1 MKSLGRYVLME
12 EIGRGSMGTVHR
24 ASDPLIERQVAL
36 KTVDLGRLD
45 DGSLEPRL
53 RFLRE
58 AKAAGRLT
66 HPGIVIVH
74 DVGELEDVAF
84 IVMELVEGRSLKQV
98 LDNGEQVPLEGALEL
113 VRQAAEALAFA
124 HRHGV
129 VHRDVKPGN
138 LLLTREGRVKITDF
152 GIARVDQGAR
162 TRTGILVGSP
172 RYMSP
177 EQLSAL
183 PLDGRSDVFSLGA
196 LLYELV
202 TGLGPFDAERPEDVF
217 TLMQNITNRT
227 QRSARDV
234 RPDLPAAVN
243 AIIERAL
250 QKAPAARYANGDDMA
265 AALRET
271 LKPLGGTAA
280 GTAALGKLARSAD
293 GLMPE
298 FDLFGEGTGAGPR
311 PASTTV
317 TRVAPPGPARA
328 EPDSG
333 AKASLLARLRREAE
347 AMEDAAASD
356 DATTQQL
363 MRRFEVERR
372 MRGAFEFYQELV
384 RYLGIVKPE
393 IGCEYDL
400 AGIGRFARPK
410 VADAFV
416 DQRQRRHEGRPWTDM
431 VLLTIVGVSP
441 TTLRA
446 DVARA
451 DLQGLI
457 DQLNGAAL
465 RHTSE
470 EKPDG
475 AAAVSI
481 LGEITAYVR
490 IMADR
495 ERGRIAFLCRNVGQF
510 GTSSYVV
517 DAGAA
522 DESVFEEFANFALG
536 MPSRFLAITGA
547 AH

>member
-98 LDNGEQVPLEGALEL
+98 LDDGEKLPLEGTVEL
-113 VRQAAEALAFA
+113 VRQAAEALAYA
-124 HRHGV
+124 HRNGV

-138 LLLTREGRVKITDF
+138 LLLTREGRVKVTDF

-177 EQLSAL
+177 EQLSAR

-217 TLMQNITNRT
+217 TLMQNITTRP
-227 QRSARDV
+227 QRQAIAA
-234 RPDLPAAVN
+234 RPDLPPAVN

-250 QKAPAARYANGDDMA
+250 QKDPAARFANGDDMA
-265 AALRET
+265 AALRDA
-271 LKPLGGTAA
+271 LKPLGGTSA
-280 GTAALGKLARSAD
+280 GSAALGKLGRMAD

-298 FDLFGEGTGAGPR
+298 FDLFNDGNGAGPR
-311 PASTTV
+311 PASTTISQ
-317 TRVAPPGPARA
+317 APPPRASAPAQDA
-328 EPDSG
+328 SG
-333 AKASLLARLRREAE
+333 NAGLLSRLRREAQ
-347 AMEDAAASD
+347 AMEDTAAGD
-356 DATTQQL
+356 DETTQQL

-372 MRGAFEFYQELV
+372 MRAAFEFYQELV

-393 IGCEYDL
+393 IACEYALD
-400 AGIGRFARPK
+400 GMGGFARAK

-416 DQRQRRHEGRPWTDM
+416 GQRQRRHEGRPWTDM
-431 VLLTIVGVSP
+431 VLLTIVGVSS

-446 DVARA
+446 DVARNDIQA
-451 DLQGLI
+451 LI
-457 DQLNGAAL
+457 DRLNAAAL

-470 EKPDG
+470 EKPAG
-475 AAAVSI
+475 GAAVSI

-517 DAGAA
+517 DAQAA
-522 DESVFEEFANFALG
+522 DESVFEEFANFVLG
-536 MPSRFLAITGA
+536 MPSRFPALTRA

>member
-84 IVMELVEGRSLKQV
+84 IVMELVEGRSLKHV
-98 LDNGEQVPLEGALEL
+98 LDRGDKVPLEAALEL
-113 VRQAAEALAFA
+113 VRQAADALAFA
-124 HRHGV
+124 HRNGV

-138 LLLTREGRVKITDF
+138 LLLTKEGRVKLTDF

-177 EQLSAL
+177 EQLSAR

-196 LLYELV
+196 LLYELA
-202 TGLGPFDAERPEDVF
+202 TGAGPFDAERPEDVLS
-217 TLMQNITNRT
+217 LMQNITTR
-227 QRSARDV
+227 QHVPAV
-234 RPDLPAAVN
+234 RLVPALPPAVD

-250 QKAPAARYANGDDMA
+250 VKDPAARFATGDEMA
-265 AALRET
+265 AALREA
-271 LKPLGGTAA
+271 LKPLGGPAA
-280 GTAALGKLARSAD
+280 GAAVLGKLARVAD
-293 GLMPE
+293 GLLPE
-298 FDLFGEGTGAGPR
+298 FDLFAETGTATATIP
-311 PASTTV
+311 PAVGTAREAAV
-317 TRVAPPGPARA
+317 TRTG
-328 EPDSG
+328 
-333 AKASLLARLRREAE
+333 LLARLRREAE
-347 AMEDAAASD
+347 AMEGTEARD
-356 DATTQQL
+356 DATTELL

-372 MRGAFEFYQELV
+372 MRAAFAFYQELV
-384 RYLGIVKPE
+384 RYLGIVKPDVAHD
-393 IGCEYDL
+393 YALD
-400 AGIGRFARPK
+400 GIGPFSRPK

-416 DQRQRRHEGRPWTDM
+416 DQRQRRHDGRPWTDM

-441 TTLRA
+441 TTLRTT
-446 DVARA
+446 VPRA
-451 DLQGLI
+451 EMQALVDR
-457 DQLNGAAL
+457 LNAAAL
-465 RHTSE
+465 RYTTE
-470 EKPDG
+470 ETPGGG
-475 AAAVSI
+475 ANVAI

-490 IMADR
+490 VMADR

-510 GTSSYVV
+510 GTTNFVI
-517 DAGAA
+517 DARSA

-536 MPSRFLAITGA
+536 MPSRFLAIAGRA
-547 AH
+547 G

>member
-84 IVMELVEGRSLKQV
+84 IVMELVEGRSLKHV
-98 LDNGEQVPLEGALEL
+98 LDRGEKVPLEAALEL
-113 VRQAAEALAFA
+113 VRQAAEALAYA
-124 HRHGV
+124 HRNGV

-138 LLLTREGRVKITDF
+138 LLLTQEGRVKITDF

-177 EQLSAL
+177 EQLTAR

-202 TGLGPFDAERPEDVF
+202 TGAGPFDAERPEDVL
-217 TLMQNITNRT
+217 TLMQNITT
-227 QRSARDV
+227 KQHV
-234 RPDLPAAVN
+234 PAARLAPSLPPAVD

-250 QKAPAARYANGDDMA
+250 AKDPAARFATGDEMA
-265 AALRET
+265 AALREA
-271 LKPLGGTAA
+271 LKPLGGPAA
-280 GTAALGKLARSAD
+280 GAVVIGKLARLAD
-293 GLMPE
+293 GLLPE
-298 FDLFGEGTGAGPR
+298 FDLFAETGTAATAAPLAAASAPR
-311 PASTTV
+311 DSTA
-317 TRVAPPGPARA
+317 TRTG
-328 EPDSG
+328 
-333 AKASLLARLRREAE
+333 LLARLRREAE
-347 AMEDAAASD
+347 AMEGADAND
-356 DATTQQL
+356 DATTEIL

-372 MRGAFEFYQELV
+372 MRAAFAFYQELV

-393 IGCEYDL
+393 VAHDYALE
-400 AGIGRFARPK
+400 GIGPFSRPK

-441 TTLRA
+441 TTLRTVVSRPDMQA
-446 DVARA
+446 LFDR
-451 DLQGLI
+451 
-457 DQLNGAAL
+457 LNAAAL
-465 RHTSE
+465 RYTTE
-470 EKPDG
+470 DAPAGG
-475 AAAVSI
+475 ASVAI

-490 IMADR
+490 VMADR

-510 GTSSYVV
+510 GTSSYVI
-517 DAGAA
+517 DARSA
-522 DESVFEEFANFALG
+522 DESVFEEFANHVLG
-536 MPSRFLAITGA
+536 MPSRFLAIAGRSG
-547 AH
+547 

>member
-84 IVMELVEGRSLKQV
+84 IVMELVEGRSLKHV
-98 LDNGEQVPLEGALEL
+98 LDHGEKIPLEAALEL
-113 VRQAAEALAFA
+113 VRQAAEALAYA

-177 EQLSAL
+177 EQLSAQ

-196 LLYELV
+196 MLYEIV
-202 TGLGPFDAERPEDVF
+202 TGLGPFDADRPEDVF
-217 TLMQNITNRT
+217 TLMQNISTRR
-227 QRSARDV
+227 QRSARAV
-234 RPDLPAAVN
+234 RPELPAEVD

-250 QKAPAARYANGDDMA
+250 QKDPAARYATGDDMA
-265 AALRET
+265 AALREA
-271 LKPLGGTAA
+271 LKVLGGTAA
-280 GTAALGKLARSAD
+280 GAGALARLGRTVD

-298 FDLFGEGTGAGPR
+298 FDLFADGAGPR
-311 PASTTV
+311 PAATTISQ
-317 TRVAPPGPARA
+317 VAPPRDAAARQSA
-328 EPDSG
+328 NG
-333 AKASLLARLRREAE
+333 GLLARLRREAE
-347 AMEDAAASD
+347 AMEDAPAGD
-356 DATTQQL
+356 DEDTQAL

-372 MRGAFEFYQELV
+372 MRAAFAFYQELV

-393 IGCEYDL
+393 IACDYALD
-400 AGIGRFARPK
+400 GIGRLRPTEGGRRLRRSAPAPPRRPP
-410 VADAFV
+410 VDRHGAAHHRRRLAHDAA
-416 DQRQRRHEGRPWTDM
+416 DQRRPRRPAGPHGSPEQR
-431 VLLTIVGVSP
+431 
-441 TTLRA
+441 
-446 DVARA
+446 
-451 DLQGLI
+451 
-457 DQLNGAAL
+457 GAA
-465 RHTSE
+465 
-470 EKPDG
+470 P
-475 AAAVSI
+475 
-481 LGEITAYVR
+481 
-490 IMADR
+490 R
-495 ERGRIAFLCRNVGQF
+495 ERGAGRRRERGVHPGRDHCVRAHHGRPRARPHRIPVPQRRPVRHQQLRGRRARRRRV
-510 GTSSYVV
+510 
-517 DAGAA
+517 
-522 DESVFEEFANFALG
+522 VFEEFANFVLG
-536 MPSRFLAITGA
+536 MPNRFVAITQA
-547 AH
+547 YA